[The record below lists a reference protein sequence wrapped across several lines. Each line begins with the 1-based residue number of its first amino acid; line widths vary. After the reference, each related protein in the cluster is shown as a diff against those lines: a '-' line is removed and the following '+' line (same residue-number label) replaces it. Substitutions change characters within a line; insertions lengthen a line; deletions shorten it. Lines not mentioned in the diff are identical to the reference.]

1 MADLF
6 STNTLNTIV
15 EDLRLPRL
23 GLAAMYF
30 SNISQD
36 ETEEIH
42 FDVDNKPRRMTPFVS
57 PLVAGQTVASRGF
70 ATSTFK
76 PAYVKDKR
84 VFSPTRAVQRVM
96 GERIGGGALT
106 PEQRMEALVV
116 QDLQDQLE
124 MIERRMEWMA
134 ANILNNGSVTVAGDQ
149 YPSTV
154 VNFGRHAN
162 LSVTLT
168 TSARW
173 GESGIKPLDLLQDWN
188 DEVVLRSGV
197 GVTQWTMTTDAW
209 KIFRADADVQK
220 RLDRTVP
227 ASTMS
232 QAAHDREGM
241 VYQGTIDGFDIYTYS
256 GWAVDPV
263 SGTETALLPAF
274 TVLGC
279 AGADVQGVRHF
290 GAILDHDSLQAQPY
304 FAKSWLEHDPSMR
317 YLLMQSAPLLVP
329 YRANATFRAKVR

>member
-6 STNTLNTIV
+6 STNTLNAIV
-15 EDLRLPRL
+15 QDLRLPRM

-36 ETEEIH
+36 DTEEIH
-42 FDVDNKPRRMTPFVS
+42 FDVDNKPRRMVPFVS

-106 PEQRMEALVV
+106 PEQRIEALVV

-134 ANILNNGSVTVAGDQ
+134 ANIFNAGSVTVVGDQ

-162 LSVTLT
+162 LSQTLT

-173 GESGIKPLDLLQDWN
+173 GESGVKPLDSLQDWN

-197 GVTQWTMTTDAW
+197 GISEWIMTTDAW
-209 KIFRADADVQK
+209 KIFRADEDVKK
-220 RLDRTVP
+220 RLDRTAP
-227 ASTMS
+227 TSTLT
-232 QAAHDREGM
+232 QDAHRQEGM

-256 GWAVDPV
+256 GWVVDPT
-263 SGTETALLPAF
+263 SGQEAALLPTF
-274 TVLGC
+274 TVLGA
-279 AGADVQGVRHF
+279 AGANVEGVRHF
-290 GAILDHDSLQAQPY
+290 GAIMDHDSLQAQPY
-304 FAKSWLEHDPSMR
+304 FSKSWVEQDPSIR
-317 YLLMQSAPLLVP
+317 YLMTQSAPLLVP
-329 YRANATFRAKVR
+329 YRPNATFRAKVR